1 MQLNIAV
8 CDDEPIICEGIRKKI
23 LEIKTDYQVDI
34 YNTGAEIVS
43 ADKRYDLIFLD
54 IEMPGKDGMIIAKE
68 LREKGYKGN
77 IVFLTSHTE
86 FMPEAFK
93 VRAFRFLEKPVKTGE
108 LEETLSEAEKEFV
121 NNKKLIVA
129 DSGAHIIIN
138 ISDIL
143 YVEGKKNDTI
153 IHMTD
158 GSIETKKTMKYWLTE
173 LGEGQF
179 CQVHKSYLVS
189 LRYIK
194 EVYTDRVTMQYIDDE
209 IPVSRRNAT
218 LVKKVFFDYI
228 KSNAKP
234 I

>member
-1 MQLNIAV
+1 MCSRGYYLPTQT
-8 CDDEPIICEGIRKKI
+8 DE
-23 LEIKTDYQVDI
+23 
-34 YNTGAEIVS
+34 AS
-43 ADKRYDLIFLD
+43 
-54 IEMPGKDGMIIAKE
+54 
-68 LREKGYKGN
+68 
-77 IVFLTSHTE
+77 
-86 FMPEAFK
+86 
-93 VRAFRFLEKPVKTGE
+93 
-108 LEETLSEAEKEFV
+108 
-121 NNKKLIVA
+121 
-129 DSGAHIIIN
+129 N

-189 LRYIK
+189 LRHIK

-209 IPVSRRNAT
+209 IPVSRRHAA

>member
-8 CDDEPIICEGIRKKI
+8 CDDEPIICEDIRKKI

-34 YNTGAEIVS
+34 YSTGAEIVS

-108 LEETLSEAEKEFV
+108 LEEPLSEDEKELV
-121 NNKKLIVA
+121 NNKKIIVA
-129 DSGAHIIIN
+129 DSGEHIIIN

-209 IPVSRRNAT
+209 IPVSRRNAA